1 MTATCTTTC
10 ESELDCILLLFFA
23 IKAINE
29 TIGKTEWDLWIRLN
43 YYINVIISFL
53 VLTGILQLQSRVLL
67 FPESKD

>member
-1 MTATCTTTC
+1 MIC
-10 ESELDCILLLFFA
+10 SA

-53 VLTGILQLQSRVLL
+53 VLMGIL
-67 FPESKD
+67 